1 MKLSEAK
8 QEFTRRTQMPAKKVF
23 AELVVAPGSL
33 NGKRMIATVD
43 WVWVLE
49 NMIPEWD
56 KSAYDTPF
64 AIFNAENQKQAEQIQ
79 QLVAQNE
86 SLTEALNQAEAEAK
100 AECDRCRDEQN
111 ELLAELEREKQKV
124 AELEQ
129 RLADSLRSYTS
140 QGSAEAQSNE
150 VRHVQKPADEA
161 EAVAIAANAVPHVVA
176 GKIFEAVLTLN
187 YKSWFKKL
195 ALHLHPDTTRL
206 EKNAAQELFVILN
219 DKYNEI
225 KEKESFDWLDSFD
238 YAPEAYYEPD
248 VSDIPF

>member
-8 QEFTRRTQMPAKKVF
+8 QEFTRRTQMLAKKAF

-33 NGKRMIATVD
+33 QGKRMTATAD

-49 NMIPEWD
+49 NMDEAWD
-56 KSAYDTPF
+56 KSAYETSLT
-64 AIFNAENQKQAEQIQ
+64 IFNEENQKQAEQIQ
-79 QLVAQNE
+79 QLVEQNE
-86 SLTEALNQAEAEAK
+86 SLKEALNQAEADAK
-100 AECDRCRDEQN
+100 AECDRCRSEQN
-111 ELLAELEREKQKV
+111 ELLAELEREKQRV

-129 RLADSLRSYTS
+129 QLADSLRLYTS
-140 QGSAEAQSNE
+140 QSSAEAQQE
-150 VRHVQKPADEA
+150 PADEA

-206 EKNAAQELFVILN
+206 EKNAAQELFVILS

-225 KEKESFDWLDSFD
+225 KEKESFHWLDSFD
-238 YAPEAYYEPD
+238 YAPEAYYDPD

>member
-1 MKLSEAK
+1 
-8 QEFTRRTQMPAKKVF
+8 MPAKKVF

-33 NGKRMIATVD
+33 NGKRMLATVD

-49 NMIPEWD
+49 NMLPEWD
-56 KSAYDTPF
+56 KEAVSRHLSEARHSLSAVSEEKEEMQMLLD
-64 AIFNAENQKQAEQIQ
+64 
-79 QLVAQNE
+79 
-86 SLTEALNQAEAEAK
+86 SLK
-100 AECDRCRDEQN
+100 AESCELKAEISKLRAEQN
-111 ELLAELEREKQKV
+111 ELLAELEREKQRV

-238 YAPEAYYEPD
+238 YAPEAYYDPD